1 MKDNKE
7 EVKVEV
13 ITNNFSKKEI
23 EDGKLMGILSYVGV
37 LSLIPYLTEKNNRF
51 VMYHAKQGVNL
62 FLLEIICSVVLSV
75 VGPLMWLLL
84 GVVALVSA
92 LVSLASLALSIIGI
106 VNVCNG
112 YAKELPYINKF
123 KFIK

>member
-92 LVSLASLALSIIGI
+92 LVSLASLALSVIGI

-112 YAKELPYINKF
+112 VTKELPYVNKYY
-123 KFIK
+123 FIK